1 MNLPMTKPQRKKTVL
16 QVNCQ
21 RNTKMCV
28 SPHLGLPTSEVA
40 PRCQASTPPPLSIV
54 RFPTRPPGCDAL
66 RCHHARHVELDTR
79 RGRSRSSWRRDQRI
93 NSAEAPFL
101 LRRRTRWLE
110 ADRDGRVG
118 FSAAPFAVERQCDG
132 EVGIVAP
139 LGPRS
144 HRYTQHARRPIQ
156 TALVAT
162 VAAASAVV
170 DGWGIASAASPPFS
184 APLSAM
190 CLMGDCLPP
199 PCEKSERPLR
209 FFGGQGSRS
218 KMSATPITKP
228 T

>member
-1 MNLPMTKPQRKKTVL
+1 MSTSKPKIHPHAHCMMKMALHFAHKFAHDQTPKKKKLYSKSTARETPKCAYRPISGFRLQRW
-16 QVNCQ
+16 
-21 RNTKMCV
+21 
-28 SPHLGLPTSEVA
+28 PHGA
-40 PRCQASTPPPLSIV
+40 KHQHHPPSLSII

-118 FSAAPFAVERQCDG
+118 FSAAPFAVERRCDG

-139 LGPRS
+139 LGPRP

-190 CLMGDCLPP
+190 CLMGGLP
-199 PCEKSERPLR
+199 
-209 FFGGQGSRS
+209 
-218 KMSATPITKP
+218 ATAM
-228 T
+228 